1 LTETLSTMGERGF
14 IARLR
19 SAFPSLSLV
28 GDDAA
33 VFGGLACPVA
43 TVDSFVEG
51 RHFLR
56 WWCDPEVLGRRLLEA
71 ALSDLAAM
79 GVSPGHVL
87 VSLAAPGTLE
97 WSWLCGFYRG
107 LQSRGDCVIAGGET
121 VASETLVITLCAV
134 GEGGN
139 PERLLRR
146 GALSA
151 GDALWVTGP
160 LGRAL
165 GVSARME
172 ACGGLHGPGLEP
184 AREVPEEELELLR
197 AFLKPRAQF
206 REAGI
211 LIGRGVR
218 CAIDIS
224 DGLLSE
230 AAHLCRESGL
240 GCDIELSSVPLFEA
254 VRGSE
259 LEACAAGEDFVLL
272 FGAPEGRDFTEYG
285 FHRIGSCSEHEGIR
299 ITYEGYG
306 IEAID
311 SGYDHFGPSSPGRRA
326 GGPGGAGGGRHGV

>member
-1 LTETLSTMGERGF
+1 MTDTLSGMGERGF

-19 SAFPSLSLV
+19 SEFPALSLV

-33 VFGGLACPVA
+33 VLGGLACPVA

-71 ALSDLAAM
+71 TLSDLAAM
-79 GVSPGHVL
+79 GASPGQVL

-97 WSWLCGFYRG
+97 WSWLGGLYRG
-107 LQSRGDCVIAGGET
+107 LQSRSDCVIAGGET
-121 VASETLVITLCAV
+121 VASETLVITLCAI
-134 GEGGN
+134 GEGGD

-165 GVSARME
+165 DVSARME

-184 AREVPEEELELLR
+184 ARDVPAEELELLR
-197 AFLKPRAQF
+197 AFLEPRAQF

-230 AAHLCRESGL
+230 AAHLCGESGL

-254 VRGSE
+254 VRGCE

-272 FGAPEGRDFTEYG
+272 FGAPAGCDFAEYG
-285 FHRIGSCSEHEGIR
+285 FRRIGSCSEQEGIR
-299 ITYEGYG
+299 VTYEGYG
-306 IEAID
+306 IETFD
-311 SGYDHFGPSSPGRRA
+311 SGYDHFGPASPGSMGR
-326 GGPGGAGGGRHGV
+326 GSGGAGAGRHGV